1 MCKPAV
7 LVFAGLDPQGA
18 AGLSADIATVNHFG
32 CHALPVMTAYTEQ
45 TSQGLHAVHALSV
58 ESFIAQYESA
68 VADFTPAAIK
78 IGFIPNAAIAT
89 CIAEIIDKHAVP
101 VVLDPVLGASSGG
114 MTADDAL
121 IECMR
126 TQLLPRT
133 TLLTPNLPEAN
144 RLTGQQTNQS
154 MLNSLLQTGAENIL
168 LKGGHDKQQVVSDV
182 FASQK
187 QRFYLFHSR
196 HDKVV
201 RGTGCV
207 LASVISACLA
217 RGEALDDSLIL
228 SRAYINRGIRL
239 AQQTGPYHLFHH
251 ADDVPQGQDFPGVV
265 ASADMLGKSM
275 AFPDCPKRLGIYPV
289 VDSADWVERLVDCGV
304 KTLQLRLKNLS
315 EQALKEEISRAVALC
330 RHRPGVHLFINDHWQ
345 QAIECGAYGVHLGQ
359 EDLHQADVLQLEQ
372 AGLRLGISTH
382 SYWELARALS
392 FNPSYVALGPVFETT
407 SKDMP
412 WQPQGLDRIH
422 EWMRLLAPYQKPLVA
437 IGGIDVPRAQAVKT
451 TGVGSV
457 AMISAITRAA
467 DYQQVVKDLLQLWQT
482 DNPLGLNVSE

>member
-7 LVFAGLDPQGA
+7 LIFAGLDPQGA
-18 AGLSADIATVNHFG
+18 AGLSTDIATVNHFG

-68 VADFTPAAIK
+68 VADFSPAAIK
-78 IGFIPNAAIAT
+78 IGFIPNTGIAA

-101 VVLDPVLGASSGG
+101 VVIDPVLGASSGG
-114 MTADDAL
+114 VTADEAL
-121 IECMR
+121 IECLR
-126 TQLLPRT
+126 TQLLPRA
-133 TLLTPNLPEAN
+133 TLVTPNLPEAH
-144 RLTGQQTNQS
+144 RLTGQKTS
-154 MLNSLLQTGAENIL
+154 HALLSTLLQTGAENIL
-168 LKGGHDKQQVVSDV
+168 LKGGHDNQQVVSDV

-187 QRFYLFHSR
+187 QRFYLFHAR
-196 HDKVV
+196 HDKAV

-207 LASVISACLA
+207 LVSAISACLA

-239 AQQTGPYHLFHH
+239 SQPTGPYHLFHH
-251 ADDVPQGQDFPGVV
+251 DDDVPQGPDLPGVV
-265 ASADMLGKSM
+265 GSANMLGKTV
-275 AFPDCPKRLGIYPV
+275 AFPDCPEQLGIYPV

-315 EQALKEEISRAVALC
+315 EKALREEIARAVALC

-345 QAIECGAYGVHLGQ
+345 LAIECGAYGVHLGQ
-359 EDLHQADVLQLEQ
+359 EDLHQADVLQIEQ

-392 FNPSYVALGPVFETT
+392 FNPSYIALGPVFETT

-412 WQPQGLDRIH
+412 WQPQGLDRIR
-422 EWMRLLAPYQKPLVA
+422 EWMRLLAHYQKPLVA
-437 IGGIDVPRAQAVKT
+437 IGGIDVPRAHAVKT

-457 AMISAITRAA
+457 AMISAITRAP
-467 DYQQVVKDLLQLWQT
+467 DYQQVVKDLLQLWHT
-482 DNPLGLNVSE
+482 GKPVEFSVSG